1 MPEQEKLRILFRM
14 LITITR
20 EEEEKRLEEV
30 LQSMHIPIFFQARGQ
45 GTAPSEILDLFGLGG
60 TTRII
65 TTAFVPKFLVQ
76 PLLASLHQHGS
87 FAHKGGGIA
96 ITDKCEYPEVML
108 AWADMLYSEEG
119 SRVAKCY
126 RC

>member
-45 GTAPSEILDLFGLGG
+45 GTAPSEILDLFGLGARRG
-60 TTRII
+60 SSPQRLSPNSWSNRFWRLCTS
-65 TTAFVPKFLVQ
+65 TA
-76 PLLASLHQHGS
+76 PLHIRAAAS
-87 FAHKGGGIA
+87 
-96 ITDKCEYPEVML
+96 P
-108 AWADMLYSEEG
+108 
-119 SRVAKCY
+119 SRFQSAAFKAMCY

>member
-76 PLLASLHQHGS
+76 PLLASLH
-87 FAHKGGGIA
+87 
-96 ITDKCEYPEVML
+96 
-108 AWADMLYSEEG
+108 
-119 SRVAKCY
+119 
-126 RC
+126 

>member
-60 TTRII
+60 HDADHHHSVCPQIPGP
-65 TTAFVPKFLVQ
+65 TAFGVFAPAR
-76 PLLASLHQHGS
+76 LLC
-87 FAHKGGGIA
+87 
-96 ITDKCEYPEVML
+96 T
-108 AWADMLYSEEG
+108 
-119 SRVAKCY
+119 
-126 RC
+126 

>member
-65 TTAFVPKFLVQ
+65 TTAFVLNMVSKFLCSSNCKGLCASCGKNVNEGPCDCKPEPDPRLAVLGQ
-76 PLLASLHQHGS
+76 LL
-87 FAHKGGGIA
+87 K
-96 ITDKCEYPEVML
+96 DKM
-108 AWADMLYSEEG
+108 
-119 SRVAKCY
+119 
-126 RC
+126 